1 MVAILLRLIGLPGK
15 ILNIIL
21 RESFEVTKVHEAE
34 KIQSLMLSVEEL
46 ILMQKYLTISHFFP
60 GG

>member
-1 MVAILLRLIGLPGK
+1 
-15 ILNIIL
+15 L